1 LIDRQRLALD
11 SLAGRACP
19 RGTREVAAG
28 IVEAMRSR
36 SDLGLNKGRTRRV
49 VRACEL
55 QGERI
60 QTVEHV
66 QIA

>member
-1 LIDRQRLALD
+1 MALD
-11 SLAGRACP
+11 RLAGRAHP
-19 RGTREVAAG
+19 HGAREVDTS
-28 IVEAMRSR
+28 IVEAMRCR
-36 SDLGLNKGRTRRV
+36 SYLGLNKERSRRSV
-49 VRACEL
+49 CAFEL